1 MFYSVNTHNHLP
13 FPVQIEPL
21 SRPADAYSAMGTR
34 SAGWGPA
41 LRVWASSQRP
51 KLQPSTPP
59 PKHRSLHSMSL
70 AGPWPAASR
79 PPGSSQRP
87 HRLQAPASPPPSRQP
102 SSACV
107 KKARADR
114 APHRGSMRY
123 LFNCLTI
130 FMPAYLRSGAAVGGV
145 AAKKYQEDM
154 WSSNSTISAVDM
166 LLESS
171 FLCKAWTARCSFI
184 FGGSK

>member
-87 HRLQAPASPPPSRQP
+87 HRLQALPQPSASPPVSP
-102 SSACV
+102 
-107 KKARADR
+107 RADR

-130 FMPAYLRSGAAVGGV
+130 FMPAYLRSGAAVVGGV
-145 AAKKYQEDM
+145 AAAKKYQEDM

-171 FLCKAWTARCSFI
+171 FLCT
-184 FGGSK
+184 G